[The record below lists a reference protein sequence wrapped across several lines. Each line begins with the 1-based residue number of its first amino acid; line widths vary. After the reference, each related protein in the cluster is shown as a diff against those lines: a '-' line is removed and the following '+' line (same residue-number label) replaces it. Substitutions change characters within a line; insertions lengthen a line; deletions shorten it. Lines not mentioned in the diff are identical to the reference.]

1 MTEGPNPSAEDNAI
15 FEDDAVY
22 LEKAC
27 RVLTK
32 DEKELIQ
39 MRFTYNM
46 SAREI
51 GNILEISE
59 EAVRVRQFRTLRKL
73 REELLRLKKENE

>member
-1 MTEGPNPSAEDNAI
+1 MYLRKTEN
-15 FEDDAVY
+15 
-22 LEKAC
+22 
-27 RVLTK
+27 
-32 DEKELIQ
+32 ELIQ